1 MSGELQSLSL
11 ADFESEFGA
20 HLARN
25 DLAAAAAAA
34 ERWRAARPSDRAGWF
49 FGSIA
54 ALLEDKKDTALELID
69 ECLARNHRDSPC
81 LLQKAECLMAL
92 GRRADALTA
101 AAAATSGT
109 TDVATLNGIAQFLL
123 NAREH
128 AGALATFDQAIAAQP
143 HNALMLGR
151 RAIVQRFL
159 GNLPLAERDYRAVLA
174 LLPGDPDA
182 LKGLVELHRQSPERN
197 SIPVLESALK
207 AAKPGSTDTAA
218 LHFALAKSYEDLG
231 EYAMSWRHLSAG
243 NRFERAHFSYDR
255 ATDRA
260 VIDRIVSGFPDVEP
274 LLVDSTGERPIFI
287 VGLPRTGTTLIERII
302 GSHSQVH
309 SAGELPALS
318 EAIGRAVTLA
328 APLKSRTWLE
338 FAATLGELDG
348 EPIAREYLLRS
359 APQRGERPRFSDKQ
373 PTNFLYC
380 ALILRAFPNAHIV
393 HVTRQPLAAC
403 YSIYKTRFDAGFPF
417 AYDLEELGDFY
428 ICYRQLMAHW
438 HRVLPGRILDV
449 AYEDLVV
456 SLEPTVRRLLEY
468 LDLPFE
474 QACLEFHLSATPM
487 TTTASSVQVR
497 QPLYDSSLQQWRNYA
512 AQLAPIRAR
521 LEAAGIRVE

>member
-1 MSGELQSLSL
+1 MSDVLRSPSL
-11 ADFESEFGA
+11 ADFEAEFGA
-20 HLARN
+20 LLGRN
-25 DLAAAAAAA
+25 DFAAAAAAA

-54 ALLEDKKDTALELID
+54 ALLEDRKDVALQLID
-69 ECLARNHRDSPC
+69 EYLARNQGDSQC

-92 GRRADALTA
+92 GRRADAVA
-101 AAAATSGT
+101 AAVSAAATAA
-109 TDVATLNGIAQFLL
+109 DVATLNGIAQFLL
-123 NAREH
+123 NAREQNL
-128 AGALATFDQAIAAQP
+128 ALAVFDQAIAAHP
-143 HNALMLGR
+143 ENVALLGR
-151 RAIVQRFL
+151 RAVLQRFL
-159 GNLPLAERDYRAVLA
+159 GDLSLAERDYRAVLA
-174 LLPGDPDA
+174 LSPGDADA

-197 SIPVLESALK
+197 SISVLQAALQ
-207 AAKPGSTDTAA
+207 AAKPGSSDTAA

-231 EYAMSWRHLSAG
+231 EYATSWRHLSSG
-243 NRFERAHFSYDR
+243 NRFERAHFTYDR
-255 ATDRA
+255 GTDRA
-260 VIDRIVSGFPDVEP
+260 VIERIIAGFPDVEP
-274 LLVDSTGERPIFI
+274 LLPDVTGERPIFI
-287 VGLPRTGTTLIERII
+287 VGLPRTGTTLLERII

-318 EAIGRAVTLA
+318 EAIGRAVSRV
-328 APLKSRTWLE
+328 APLKSRTWLG
-338 FAATLGELDG
+338 FAESLGELDG

-359 APQRGERPRFSDKQ
+359 APQRGDRPRFSDKQ

-393 HVTRQPLAAC
+393 HVTRQPVAAC

-428 ICYRQLMAHW
+428 VGYRQLMAHW

-449 AYEDLVV
+449 AYEDVVV
-456 SLEPTVRRLLEY
+456 SLEPTVRRLFEY

-474 QACLEFHLSATPM
+474 TASLEFHLSPAPM

-512 AQLAPIRAR
+512 AQLAPLRAR